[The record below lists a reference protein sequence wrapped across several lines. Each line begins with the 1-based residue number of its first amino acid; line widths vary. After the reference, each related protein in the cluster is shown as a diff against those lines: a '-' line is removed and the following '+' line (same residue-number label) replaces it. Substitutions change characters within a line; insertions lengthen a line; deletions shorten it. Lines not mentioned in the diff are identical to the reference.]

1 MRDWKKWFCA
11 AGIRAL
17 KTMAQTAVGV
27 IGAAA
32 VISEVNWAVV
42 LSASVLSGIVSLLTS
57 IAGIPEEK
65 TTEVYFCNGDAG
77 AVMNEEVDE

>member
-1 MRDWKKWFCA
+1 
-11 AGIRAL
+11 
-17 KTMAQTAVGV
+17 MAQTAVGV

-32 VISEVNWAVV
+32 GLSEVNCAVV

-65 TTEVYFCNGDAG
+65 TTEVYFCNGDAEEIKD
-77 AVMNEEVDE
+77 EEVDG